1 MVRRFNHKLENQPA
15 PAFFV
20 RGPSPL
26 ARLAFFSALSLALMA
41 ADSRLEYLSSVRQ
54 SLQELLHPLQLL
66 ANAPSRLYRDTS
78 EYFSTHEHLL
88 DENRQLK
95 QYALKQDVEL
105 QKLNSLELENNNL
118 RELLQTNKSIEETSV
133 TAEIMHVGRD
143 LFTKKIIVNRG
154 ATNNIVAGEAVV
166 DASGVIG
173 QVTRIY
179 PLSSEVTLITDKSL
193 AIPIQVERNGLRA
206 IAFGHGRDNTLDLP
220 YLPTNVDI
228 QRGDK
233 LVTSGID
240 GVYPAGL
247 AVATVSQIEITPDSP
262 FARIVC
268 VPTGGVENHKQVL
281 LVSIPHATE
290 PVETEI
296 ISPIKPDAKVKS
308 FESKPVTTKPSV
320 TRPNNIKPSEKK
332 ANSEA
337 TKPPLMPEV
346 NPLEAPLKKPLINPQ
361 LNLDSKPDL
370 NIKPNNTSKPH
381 AVE

>member
-1 MVRRFNHKLENQPA
+1 MSRRFNHKLEQQSA

-41 ADSRLEYLSSVRQ
+41 ADSRLEYLTTVRQ
-54 SLQELLHPLQLL
+54 NLQALLHPLQLL
-66 ANAPSRLYRDTS
+66 ANAPSRLYRDTT
-78 EYFSTHEHLL
+78 EYFSTHEYLL
-88 DENRQLK
+88 NENRNLK
-95 QYALKQDVEL
+95 KNALKQAVEL
-105 QKLNSLELENNNL
+105 QKLNTLELENNNL
-118 RELLQTNKSIEETSV
+118 RQLLKTNQSIVETSV
-133 TAEIMHVGRD
+133 AAEIMHVGRD

-154 ATNNIVAGEAVV
+154 ATHNIVAGEAVV
-166 DASGVIG
+166 DSTGVIG

-247 AVATVSQIEITPDSP
+247 AVATVSQIEITADSP
-262 FARIVC
+262 FARIIC

-281 LVSIPHATE
+281 LVSIPRMAE

-296 ISPIKPDAKVKS
+296 ISAIKPEAKIKKTENKTIAV
-308 FESKPVTTKPSV
+308 KPVAAKPEVTKPAVIKAEPGKPQLIPVTKPSAI
-320 TRPNNIKPSEKK
+320 TH
-332 ANSEA
+332 
-337 TKPPLMPEV
+337 
-346 NPLEAPLKKPLINPQ
+346 
-361 LNLDSKPDL
+361 
-370 NIKPNNTSKPH
+370 PNNTNKPH
-381 AVE
+381 AAE

>member
-1 MVRRFNHKLENQPA
+1 MSRRFNHKLEQQSA

-41 ADSRLEYLSSVRQ
+41 ADSRLEYLTTVRQ
-54 SLQELLHPLQLL
+54 NLQALLHPLQLL
-66 ANAPSRLYRDTS
+66 ANAPSRLYRDTT
-78 EYFSTHEHLL
+78 EYFSTHEYLL
-88 DENRQLK
+88 NENRTLK
-95 QYALKQDVEL
+95 QNALKQAVEL
-105 QKLNSLELENNNL
+105 QKLNTLTLENNNL
-118 RELLQTNKSIEETSV
+118 RQLLQTNQSIIETSV
-133 TAEIMHVGRD
+133 AAEIMHVGRD

-154 ATNNIVAGEAVV
+154 ATHQIVAGEAVV
-166 DASGVIG
+166 DSTGVIG

-262 FARIVC
+262 FARIIC

-281 LVSIPHATE
+281 LVSIPRMAE
-290 PVETEI
+290 PVETEVV
-296 ISPIKPDAKVKS
+296 SVIKSDAKIKKT
-308 FESKPVTTKPSV
+308 ESKTVAAKPATTKP
-320 TRPNNIKPSEKK
+320 
-332 ANSEA
+332 EA
-337 TKPPLMPEV
+337 TKSAATKTEAGKPKLIPET
-346 NPLEAPLKKPLINPQ
+346 KP
-361 LNLDSKPDL
+361 STATHS
-370 NIKPNNTSKPH
+370 NNTSKPH
-381 AVE
+381 ATE

>member
-1 MVRRFNHKLENQPA
+1 MSRRFNHKLEQQSA

-41 ADSRLEYLSSVRQ
+41 ADSRLEYLTTVRQ
-54 SLQELLHPLQLL
+54 NLQALLHPLQLL
-66 ANAPSRLYRDTS
+66 ANAPSQLYRDTT
-78 EYFSTHEHLL
+78 EYFSTHEYLL
-88 DENRQLK
+88 NENRNLK
-95 QYALKQDVEL
+95 KNALKQAVEL
-105 QKLNSLELENNNL
+105 QKLNTLELENNNL
-118 RELLQTNKSIEETSV
+118 RQLLKTNQSIVETSV
-133 TAEIMHVGRD
+133 AAEIMHVGRD

-154 ATNNIVAGEAVV
+154 ATHNIVAGEAVV
-166 DASGVIG
+166 DSTGVIG

-247 AVATVSQIEITPDSP
+247 AVATVSQIEITADSP
-262 FARIVC
+262 FARIIC

-281 LVSIPHATE
+281 LVSIPRMAE

-296 ISPIKPDAKVKS
+296 ISAIKPEAKIKKS
-308 FESKPVTTKPSV
+308 ENKPIVA
-320 TRPNNIKPSEKK
+320 I
-332 ANSEA
+332 
-337 TKPPLMPEV
+337 
-346 NPLEAPLKKPLINPQ
+346 
-361 LNLDSKPDL
+361 
-370 NIKPNNTSKPH
+370 
-381 AVE
+381 

>member
-1 MVRRFNHKLENQPA
+1 MSRRFNHKLEQQSA

-41 ADSRLEYLSSVRQ
+41 ADSRLEYLTTVRQ
-54 SLQELLHPLQLL
+54 NLQALLHPLQLL
-66 ANAPSRLYRDTS
+66 ANAPSRLYRDTT
-78 EYFSTHEHLL
+78 EYFSTHEYLL
-88 DENRQLK
+88 NENRSLK
-95 QYALKQDVEL
+95 KNALKQAVEL

-118 RELLQTNKSIEETSV
+118 RQLLRTNQSIVETSV
-133 TAEIMHVGRD
+133 AAEIMHVGRD

-154 ATNNIVAGEAVV
+154 ATHNIVAGEAVV
-166 DASGVIG
+166 DSTGVIG

-262 FARIVC
+262 FARIIC

-281 LVSIPHATE
+281 LVSIPRIAE

-296 ISPIKPDAKVKS
+296 ISAIKPDAKIKKS
-308 FESKPVTTKPSV
+308 EIKPTAAKPVAAQPEMTKPAADNTV
-320 TRPNNIKPSEKK
+320 TGKPKLIP
-332 ANSEA
+332 EA
-337 TKPPLMPEV
+337 KPTVITP
-346 NPLEAPLKKPLINPQ
+346 
-361 LNLDSKPDL
+361 
-370 NIKPNNTSKPH
+370 PNNTSKPH
-381 AVE
+381 AAE

>member
-1 MVRRFNHKLENQPA
+1 MARRFNHRLEQQSA

-41 ADSRLEYLSSVRQ
+41 ADSRLEYLTSVRQ
-54 SLQELLHPLQLL
+54 NLQALLHPLQLL
-66 ANAPSRLYRDTS
+66 ANAPSRLYRDTT
-78 EYFSTHEHLL
+78 EYFTTHEYLL
-88 DENRQLK
+88 SENRKLK
-95 QYALKQDVEL
+95 QNALKQAVEL
-105 QKLNSLELENNNL
+105 QKLNTLELENNNL
-118 RELLQTNKSIEETSV
+118 RQLLQTNKSIVETSV
-133 TAEIMHVGRD
+133 AAEIMHVGRD

-154 ATNNIVAGEAVV
+154 ATHNIIAGEAVV
-166 DASGVIG
+166 DATGVIG

-262 FARIVC
+262 FARIIC

-281 LVSIPHATE
+281 LVSIPRVAE

-296 ISPIKPDAKVKS
+296 ISAIKPETKVKKTENKTIAIKPTAPKPEVTKPAAIKAES
-308 FESKPVTTKPSV
+308 GKPQLIPESKPSAITH
-320 TRPNNIKPSEKK
+320 
-332 ANSEA
+332 
-337 TKPPLMPEV
+337 
-346 NPLEAPLKKPLINPQ
+346 
-361 LNLDSKPDL
+361 
-370 NIKPNNTSKPH
+370 PNNTSKPH
-381 AVE
+381 AAE

>member
-1 MVRRFNHKLENQPA
+1 MARRFNHNLEDQSA

-41 ADSRLEYLSSVRQ
+41 ADARLQYLTGVRQ
-54 SLQELLHPLQLL
+54 TLQGILHPLQLL
-66 ANAPSRLYRDTS
+66 ANAPSRLYRDAN
-78 EYFSTHEHLL
+78 EYFSTHEFLL
-88 DENRQLK
+88 NENRSLK
-95 QYALKQDVEL
+95 QYALKQDVAL
-105 QKLNSLELENNNL
+105 QKLNTLELENNNL
-118 RELLQTNKSIEETSV
+118 RQLLQTNKSIVETSV
-133 TAEIMHVGRD
+133 AAEIMHVGRD

-154 ATNNIVAGEAVV
+154 ATHNIVAGQAAV
-166 DASGVIG
+166 DSTGVIG

-262 FARIVC
+262 FARIIC

-281 LVSIPHATE
+281 LVSIPHLAKL
-290 PVETEI
+290 VEAEI
-296 ISPIKPDAKVKS
+296 ISPIKPDTKVKS
-308 FESKPVTTKPSV
+308 SENRLSTTKPSI
-320 TRPNNIKPSEKK
+320 TKPNNTKPPQKK
-332 ANSEA
+332 ANPET
-337 TKPPLMPEV
+337 TKPQLEPEIK
-346 NPLEAPLKKPLINPQ
+346 PLEDPLKKPQVNVQLKPSVNPQ
-361 LNLDSKPDL
+361 
-370 NIKPNNTSKPH
+370 PNNTSKPH
-381 AVE
+381 ASE

>member
-1 MVRRFNHKLENQPA
+1 MSRRFNHKLEQQSA

-41 ADSRLEYLSSVRQ
+41 ADSRLEYLTTVRQ
-54 SLQELLHPLQLL
+54 NLQALLHPLQLL
-66 ANAPSRLYRDTS
+66 ANAPSRLYRDTT
-78 EYFSTHEHLL
+78 EYFSTHEYLL
-88 DENRQLK
+88 NENRNLK
-95 QYALKQDVEL
+95 KNALKQAVEL
-105 QKLNSLELENNNL
+105 QKLNTLELENNNL
-118 RELLQTNKSIEETSV
+118 RQLLKTNQSIVETSV
-133 TAEIMHVGRD
+133 AAEIMHVGRD

-154 ATNNIVAGEAVV
+154 ATHNIVAGEAVV
-166 DASGVIG
+166 DSTGVIG

-247 AVATVSQIEITPDSP
+247 AVATVSQIEITADSP
-262 FARIVC
+262 FARIIC

-281 LVSIPHATE
+281 LVSIPRMAE
-290 PVETEI
+290 PVETEV
-296 ISPIKPDAKVKS
+296 ISAIKPEAKIKKS
-308 FESKPVTTKPSV
+308 ENKSIVAKPVAAQPEITKPAANNTGAGKPKLAPEAKPPVTTH
-320 TRPNNIKPSEKK
+320 
-332 ANSEA
+332 
-337 TKPPLMPEV
+337 
-346 NPLEAPLKKPLINPQ
+346 
-361 LNLDSKPDL
+361 
-370 NIKPNNTSKPH
+370 PNNTSKPH
-381 AVE
+381 AAD